1 MNLLEHVSQRH
12 KLRPQFRDFRHVT
25 LKTKQKEHK
34 TNKQTNKTISSKK
47 LDLHMQQ
54 SWAFGSTTSTK
65 T

>member
-34 TNKQTNKTISSKK
+34 TNKQTK
-47 LDLHMQQ
+47 Q
-54 SWAFGSTTSTK
+54 SVQK
-65 T
+65 N

>member
-12 KLRPQFRDFRHVT
+12 KPRPQFRDFRHVA

-47 LDLHMQQ
+47 LDLPMQQ
-54 SWAFGSTTSTK
+54 SRAFGSTTSTK